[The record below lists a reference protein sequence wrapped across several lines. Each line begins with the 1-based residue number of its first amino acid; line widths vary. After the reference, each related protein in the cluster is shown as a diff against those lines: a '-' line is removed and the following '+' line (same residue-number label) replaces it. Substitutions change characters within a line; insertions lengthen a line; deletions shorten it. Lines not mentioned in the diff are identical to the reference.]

1 MGGAGTWH
9 LGLHHPDQ
17 WCVISPGAGFT
28 TTHGYIKGLAD
39 KLPPYQEACLHIYD
53 AVDYAENAFN
63 VPVVAYGGEKDPQLQ
78 AARNIEER
86 LKKFG
91 IAMKLLVAPKLA
103 HQFPDEWKKK
113 MAEAR
118 GEFTAKGRE
127 EYPPR
132 VRFATYTMKYP
143 SCSWVSIAGLQR
155 HYERATVDAERTD
168 DGFKVKTSNV
178 RVLRLSLWPGAM
190 RQPIAVEID
199 GQRLEVQPYL
209 PALNSSS
216 LLVWLE
222 HHDGRWQAALPE
234 KIVTAQIRKPQ
245 KIQGLQ
251 GPIDDA
257 FTAPFLCVRG
267 TGAPWHE
274 ATDGYAK
281 TNLDRFRKEWSK
293 YFRGDLPIKD
303 DVEIEPQDLANHHL
317 ILFGD
322 PSSNS
327 LIAQVLDGLP
337 LTWTKDKITWDGKDY
352 AANEHVPVLIY
363 PSPLSTL
370 HYVVLNSGH
379 TFHAA
384 DFQGTNALL
393 YPRLGDYAILKLTA
407 DKKSDKKDPLAVEV
421 QKAGLFD
428 DFWHLGAEEM
438 RSCLRLSANP
448 LSRKRLVLHLDGCG
462 TAGYLA

>member
-1 MGGAGTWH
+1 MNRGALLDPTRSVLRGFSMGGAGTWH

-178 RVLRLSLWPGAM
+178 RVLRLSLWPGAT
-190 RQPIAVEID
+190 RQPIAVQID

-267 TGAPWHE
+267 TGAP
-274 ATDGYAK
+274 G
-281 TNLDRFRKEWSK
+281 TNLPTSTPRPISTVSARNGRSISAAICRSRTMWKSN
-293 YFRGDLPIKD
+293 RRILP
-303 DVEIEPQDLANHHL
+303 
-317 ILFGD
+317 
-322 PSSNS
+322 
-327 LIAQVLDGLP
+327 
-337 LTWTKDKITWDGKDY
+337 TIT
-352 AANEHVPVLIY
+352 
-363 PSPLSTL
+363 SFFS
-370 HYVVLNSGH
+370 
-379 TFHAA
+379 
-384 DFQGTNALL
+384 
-393 YPRLGDYAILKLTA
+393 AIPPPT
-407 DKKSDKKDPLAVEV
+407 V
-421 QKAGLFD
+421 
-428 DFWHLGAEEM
+428 
-438 RSCLRLSANP
+438 
-448 LSRKRLVLHLDGCG
+448 
-462 TAGYLA
+462 